1 MKPMASEETGTTRA
15 NVARTMVTSL
25 LRAALPPLVAVVTLP
40 IILGRISLEQYGLWA
55 TITGLIA
62 VLAAVDAGMATL
74 TTRRVA
80 EARGIDDTDAVVLA
94 TRQSVSVL
102 ARLALVV
109 MPLTAL
115 AGWPL
120 MTVIAAPADVT
131 LGRWIWLG
139 VVVYQTVGWYYSVQ
153 SAVATGLQRGD
164 MTNAVNALG
173 ALVGAAATV
182 VAVVAGLG
190 LFGMLLGMW
199 VLGLV
204 TLAGHLR
211 NSRRLTGTRTVWR
224 PLRPAES
231 RALLVGGLALAS
243 MQASLLIEPAAAKA
257 LLSAFDGSE
266 SAAAMQLGFTVTR
279 MALIAAMAPTAA
291 ILVGVA
297 EWRDSQPERIAGLVR
312 NASYA
317 SLALVAVL
325 AAVMLATGPY
335 VAEAWLGISVPGI
348 GVAIR
353 GLSVVA
359 ILTITV
365 WLFTQTLLGHGNTRA
380 VTLRLAI
387 GTAVAL
393 AGMAVGAPLG
403 GLVGVIAASFLGAC
417 VAAVLLSRLDADYS
431 AIIWRALARIGP
443 AMVVLGLV
451 GAVAVDR
458 VNPASRVG
466 ALVAAVVAGVIAALV
481 AWVVLPSATRSLMVA
496 TVRQRVGR

>member
-1 MKPMASEETGTTRA
+1 MASDDTGTTRA

-62 VLAAVDAGMATL
+62 VLAAVDAGMATM

-80 EARGIDDTDAVVLA
+80 EARGVDDADAVVVA

-102 ARLALVV
+102 ARLAIFV
-109 MPLTAL
+109 MPITAL
-115 AGWPL
+115 VGWPL
-120 MTVIAAPADVT
+120 MSIIAAPADVT

-164 MTNAVNALG
+164 LANAVNAVG
-173 ALVGAAATV
+173 ALVGAVATV
-182 VAVVAGLG
+182 IAVLAGLG

-199 VLGLV
+199 VLGAV
-204 TLAGHLR
+204 TLIGHLR
-211 NSRRLTGTRTVWR
+211 NALRLTGTRAVWR
-224 PLRPAES
+224 PLRPADS
-231 RALLVGGLALAS
+231 RKLLVGGLALAS
-243 MQASLLIEPAAAKA
+243 MQASLLVEPAAAKA

-312 NASYA
+312 NASFA

-325 AAVMLATGPY
+325 ATVMLATGPY
-335 VAEAWLGISVPGI
+335 MAEAWLGISVPGV

-359 ILTITV
+359 IMTITV

-380 VTLRLAI
+380 VTVRLAT
-387 GTAVAL
+387 GTGVAL
-393 AGMAVGAPLG
+393 VGMAIGAPLG
-403 GLVGVIAASFLGAC
+403 GLIGVIAASFVGAC
-417 VAAVLLSRLDADYS
+417 VAAVLLSMLDGGYS
-431 AIIWRALARIGP
+431 RIIWPALARVGP
-443 AMVVLGLV
+443 AMVALGLV

-458 VNPASRVG
+458 VDPASRIG
-466 ALVAAVVAGVIAALV
+466 ALVAAVVAVVVAGVV
-481 AWVVLPSATRSLMVA
+481 AWLVLPRDTRALMVS
-496 TVRQRVGR
+496 TVRQRLGR

>member
-1 MKPMASEETGTTRA
+1 
-15 NVARTMVTSL
+15 
-25 LRAALPPLVAVVTLP
+25 
-40 IILGRISLEQYGLWA
+40 
-55 TITGLIA
+55 
-62 VLAAVDAGMATL
+62 
-74 TTRRVA
+74 
-80 EARGIDDTDAVVLA
+80 
-94 TRQSVSVL
+94 
-102 ARLALVV
+102 
-109 MPLTAL
+109 
-115 AGWPL
+115 
-120 MTVIAAPADVT
+120 
-131 LGRWIWLG
+131 
-139 VVVYQTVGWYYSVQ
+139 
-153 SAVATGLQRGD
+153 
-164 MTNAVNALG
+164 
-173 ALVGAAATV
+173 
-182 VAVVAGLG
+182 
-190 LFGMLLGMW
+190 
-199 VLGLV
+199 
-204 TLAGHLR
+204 
-211 NSRRLTGTRTVWR
+211 
-224 PLRPAES
+224 
-231 RALLVGGLALAS
+231 

-393 AGMAVGAPLG
+393 AGMAVGAP
-403 GLVGVIAASFLGAC
+403 
-417 VAAVLLSRLDADYS
+417 S
-431 AIIWRALARIGP
+431 AGWSG
-443 AMVVLGLV
+443 
-451 GAVAVDR
+451 
-458 VNPASRVG
+458 
-466 ALVAAVVAGVIAALV
+466 
-481 AWVVLPSATRSLMVA
+481 
-496 TVRQRVGR
+496 

>member
-1 MKPMASEETGTTRA
+1 M
-15 NVARTMVTSL
+15 
-25 LRAALPPLVAVVTLP
+25 VTLP
-40 IILGRISLEQYGLWA
+40 IILGRISLEEYGLWA

-62 VLAAVDAGMATL
+62 VLAAVDAGLATF

-80 EARGIDDTDAVVLA
+80 EARGADDLDSVVTA
-94 TRQSVSVL
+94 TRESVSVL
-102 ARLALVV
+102 GRLALIV

-115 AGWPL
+115 AGWPIMGL
-120 MTVIAAPADVT
+120 IAPADDVA
-131 LGRWIWLG
+131 LGMWIWLG

-164 MTNAVNALG
+164 LANAVNAVG
-173 ALVGAAATV
+173 ALVGAVVTVAAV
-182 VAVVAGLG
+182 LAGWG
-190 LFGMLLGMW
+190 LFGMLAGMW
-199 VLGLV
+199 ALGVV

-211 NSRRLTGTRTVWR
+211 NAARLTGTRAVWLPQR
-224 PLRPAES
+224 ARDG
-231 RALLVGGLALAS
+231 RALLFGGLALAS
-243 MQASLLIEPAAAKA
+243 MQASLLVEPAAAKA

-325 AAVMLATGPY
+325 ATVMLATGPY
-335 VAEAWLGISVPGI
+335 VAEAWLGLAVPGI

-380 VTLRLAI
+380 VTGRLAV
-387 GTAVAL
+387 GAGVAL
-393 AGMAVGAPLG
+393 VGMAVGAPLA
-403 GLVGVIAASFLGAC
+403 GLAGVIAASFIGAC
-417 VAAVLLSRLDADYS
+417 VSALLLSRLDRDY
-431 AIIWRALARIGP
+431 ARIVWGAFVRMGP
-443 AMVVLGLV
+443 PMVALGV
-451 GAVAVDR
+451 AGAFAVDAVA
-458 VNPASRVG
+458 PESRLA
-466 ALVAAVVAGVIAALV
+466 ALGVAVVAGLVAAGV
-481 AWVVLPSATRSLMVA
+481 AWVLMPRATRSLMVA
-496 TVRQRVGR
+496 TVRSRLGR